1 MRYCVVLLLLL
12 MTACT
17 AQRCDL
23 GATVDIEF
31 KNPPKSSDNPPTTTE
46 RIKGAVNPG
55 GQVTCSF

>member
-1 MRYCVVLLLLL
+1 